1 MVVVRMVVNMV
12 EAVAAGEVGRFGWP
26 LAFFFFSV
34 RSLAISRRSVSKKL
48 DD

>member
-12 EAVAAGEVGRFGWP
+12 EAVAAGGEWFDWRWC
-26 LAFFFFSV
+26 S
-34 RSLAISRRSVSKKL
+34 SVSDDLIQISSKSAVPKKL